1 MMSIIFLEG
10 ECQYETTSS
19 SPSPSTFTKKLMK
32 KPVLDNDLLFGVYT
46 STHQWDY
53 DDSRPRDAAEELGIK
68 EKLFVAVL
76 TSSNTVNTHGKAV
89 VKTLSY
95 HVSEVI
101 VFLNDNPDMETDD
114 IPLVVFEDSQPG
126 LLPIQTLEHIKE
138 NLTTEF
144 DFYLFLPDTA
154 YLRAAKYLHLV
165 QHISVK
171 DDIYV
176 GMPDIDINFCA
187 LEAGV
192 LMSYSVISQ
201 VFSKLDWCKRSLDQT
216 NPSVTLGSCVHQASG
231 KPCSSQAGNQILNFY
246 KLTEFDYDADIENL
260 ARDEDFNQAVIFY
273 PMLDDVSHYKL
284 HLYFCQR
291 DLNEIEDKI
300 DEAKAEIIDSR
311 KLDPGAYESLTWPL
325 GAQAPHKPEDQYSV
339 MHWTYFT
346 ETHIHLDNEHRN
358 GNKISHVDERDL
370 DDIKNVSLE
379 NLNKKY
385 HSRYQIK
392 KLVNGYRRFDST
404 RGMEYI
410 LDLLLLDRRK
420 TGMELMK
427 RVHLL
432 RPLGDIQLVPVTNEN
447 ATARINIIV
456 PLKPE
461 EVDFFDTFIV
471 TYAISCLQRKED
483 IKMIVAFLNG
493 NSSQSQK
500 YQKDPFSRPKTMIRD
515 YTIKYNQKGKL
526 MWKVLPNVFS
536 DTELMDSLQS
546 EFTTDALIFMTT
558 VNMEMSVEDTNQF
571 LDRIRINTI
580 KQKQVFFPIGF
591 QQFRPNLIY
600 ERKPFPTN
608 VRIGQKLGFWN
619 TRSVEHASFYLS
631 DYKAAR
637 KVLTSK
643 PFNIF
648 SMFVTNKKLH
658 VFRAIE
664 PNLRLKW
671 RNMTCDTKLT
681 HQQYEECVTRNVE
694 GLASQ
699 RHLALLL
706 YEHLTDPS
714 SKSKSNKVKLEDLIR
729 HW

>member
-1 MMSIIFLEG
+1 MMSIILLEG
-10 ECQYETTSS
+10 ECQYQSRSSLPPPTSL
-19 SPSPSTFTKKLMK
+19 TKKLMK
-32 KPVLDNDLLFGVYT
+32 KSVLDNDLLFGVYT
-46 STHQWDY
+46 STTQLDY
-53 DDSRPRDAAEELGIK
+53 DETRPWDAAEELGIK

-76 TSSNTVNTHGKAV
+76 TSSNTVNTLGKAI

-95 HVSEVI
+95 HVSDVT
-101 VFLNDNPDMETDD
+101 VFLNDNPDIETDD
-114 IPLVVFEDSQPG
+114 IPLVVFEDRQPG
-126 LLPIQTLEHIKE
+126 LLPIQTLEYIKE

-144 DFYLFLPDTA
+144 DFYLFLTDTT

-176 GMPDIDINFCA
+176 GLPDIDINFCA
-187 LEAGV
+187 LEAGI

-201 VFSKLDWCKRSLDQT
+201 VFSKLDWCKSNLDQA
-216 NPSVTLGSCVHQASG
+216 NPSVALGSCVHQASG
-231 KPCSSQAGNQILNFY
+231 KSCSSQAGNQILNYY
-246 KLTEFDYDADIENL
+246 KLAEFDYDADIDNL
-260 ARDEDFNQAVIFY
+260 AKDKDFNQAVTLY
-273 PMLDDVSHYKL
+273 PMPSDISHYKL
-284 HLYFCQR
+284 HLYFCKR
-291 DLNEIEDKI
+291 DLNETEDKI
-300 DEAKAEIIDSR
+300 EEAKAEIIDSR
-311 KLDPGAYESLTWPL
+311 KYDIGAYESLTWPL
-325 GAQAPHKPEDQYSV
+325 GAQPPHKPEDQYSV

-346 ETHIHLDNEHRN
+346 ETHIYLDNEHSN

-370 DDIKNVSLE
+370 DDIKNVTLE

-420 TGMELMK
+420 KGMECMK

-432 RPLGDIQLVPVTNEN
+432 RPLGDIQLVPVINEN
-447 ATARINIIV
+447 VTATIYIIV

-461 EVDFFDTFIV
+461 DVGFFDMFIV
-471 TYAISCLQRKED
+471 KYAVSCLQRKED
-483 IKMIVAFLNG
+483 IKMIVVFLNG

-500 YQKDPFSRPKTMIRD
+500 HPKDPFRRPKTMISD
-515 YTIKYNQKGKL
+515 YTMKYKQKGKL
-526 MWKVLPNVFS
+526 TWKVLPNVFS
-536 DTELMDSLQS
+536 ETEIIDSLQS

-558 VNMEMSVEDTNQF
+558 VNMEMSVDDTNQF
-571 LDRIRINTI
+571 LERVRINTI

-591 QQFRPNLIY
+591 QQYRPNLIY
-600 ERKPFPTN
+600 EKRPFPSN

-631 DYKAAR
+631 DYIAAR

-643 PFNIF
+643 PINIF
-648 SMFVTNKKLH
+648 SMFVANKKLH

-664 PNLRLKW
+664 PNLKLQW
-671 RNMTCDTKLT
+671 RHMTCDPNMTP
-681 HQQYEECVTRNVE
+681 QEYEECVTRNVE
-694 GLASQ
+694 GLAGQ

-706 YEHLTDPS
+706 FEHLTDPS
-714 SKSKSNKVKLEDLIR
+714 SKSSSNKIKLQDLIR
-729 HW
+729 NW